1 MVPELVVHFRRK
13 GTIQPPRATNLSMST
28 SPLTRGGFD
37 GVLSA
42 VLILNLSRV
51 NLAATACRLAIGL
64 TLWLGVETRG
74 LAQKVPVVEKSLPNG
89 MKLLMVE
96 RHDDPTVAGGW
107 VAHVGSA
114 NERPGITGIA
124 HLFEHMMFKGTPTIG
139 TKNYKKDLEIIS
151 GQEQLRDE
159 MRQEE
164 VKMRAAYRRGE
175 IDDLQK
181 PESKTP
187 RYRELEKK
195 FNDLIAQQREI
206 LVKNEWDRIYT
217 TAGASGMNAFTSTD
231 LTGYFITVPANKLEL
246 WMWMESERLLRPVF
260 REFYAERDVVF
271 EERRMRTESTPLGKF
286 EETFEAMV
294 WTAHPYLWPTVGW
307 PSDIPSISKAEADEF
322 YALYYSPQNITLI
335 LAGDFKTDDALAY
348 ATKYFGRIPR
358 GKKDPPDVVTLEV
371 PQLAEK
377 RMYAEAEAN
386 PQVAI
391 SWMTVSAGHRDT
403 YALNILSQILSTRTG
418 RLYKGLV
425 LGKQVAT
432 EVQASPG
439 HRKWAG
445 TFDISGEAK
454 DGHTPEEVEQGIYAE
469 LEKLKTEDVPEQEL
483 QKVKNTFAAYEYRRL
498 TSSMSILMQLI
509 YNDGL
514 GDWREI
520 NEAGPKHQAVTA
532 ADVRR
537 VASKYF
543 PRETRN
549 VAIYTRKAASSGA
562 DSGYPPELAALPPE
576 QQASFRAMADRIKS
590 EQDAQ
595 KLKSALGRVQ
605 EAEGQADDKVKP
617 LLRAQIKL
625 MQQRIEELKQP

>member
-1 MVPELVVHFRRK
+1 MVGL
-13 GTIQPPRATNLSMST
+13 ALLSGAGST
-28 SPLTRGGFD
+28 
-37 GVLSA
+37 A
-42 VLILNLSRV
+42 
-51 NLAATACRLAIGL
+51 
-64 TLWLGVETRG
+64 

-96 RHDDPTVAGGW
+96 RHDDPTIAGGW

-114 NERPGITGIA
+114 DERPGITGIA

-139 TKNYKKDLEIIS
+139 TKNYKKDLQIIAE
-151 GQEQLRDE
+151 QEKLRDQ
-159 MRQEE
+159 MRKEE
-164 VKMRAAYRRGE
+164 AVMRAAYRRGE
-175 IDDLQK
+175 IEDLQK

-195 FNDLIAQQREI
+195 FNELIAQQREI

-307 PSDIPSISKAEADEF
+307 PSDIPSISKVQADEF

-335 LAGDFKTDDALAY
+335 LVGDFKADDALAY

-391 SWMTVSAGHRDT
+391 SWMTVPVGHRDT

-445 TFDISGEAK
+445 TFDISGEVK
-454 DGHTPEEVEQGIYAE
+454 DGHTPEQVEQAIYVE
-469 LEKLKTEDVPEQEL
+469 IEKLKTEEVPEQEL
-483 QKVKNTFAAYEYRRL
+483 QKVKNTFAAYEYRKL

-509 YNDGL
+509 FNDGL

-520 NEAGPKHQAVTA
+520 NESGPKHQAVTA

-537 VASKYF
+537 VTNKYF
-543 PRETRN
+543 TRETRN
-549 VAIYTRKAASSGA
+549 VAIYTRKAAASGA
-562 DSGYPPELAALPPE
+562 DAGFPPELASLPAE
-576 QQASFRAMADRIKS
+576 QQSAFKAMVTRIKT
-590 EQDAQ
+590 EKDAA
-595 KLKSALGRVQ
+595 KLKAALGRIQ
-605 EAEGQADDKVKP
+605 EAEGHADDKAKP
-617 LLRAQIKL
+617 LLRAQIQL
-625 MQQRIEELKQP
+625 MQARIKELE